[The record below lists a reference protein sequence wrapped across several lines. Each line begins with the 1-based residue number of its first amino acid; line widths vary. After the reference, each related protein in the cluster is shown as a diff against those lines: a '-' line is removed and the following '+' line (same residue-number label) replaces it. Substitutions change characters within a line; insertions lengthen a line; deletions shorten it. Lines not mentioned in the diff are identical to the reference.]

1 MKTILFDGAG
11 HVQLQPLTFTKPVA
25 ELRIGILTIKEKWE
39 HYLSEQIGIRTAPYL
54 ASKFDNIATETD
66 CGILAGLLP
75 TEDLA
80 ETIKKLKKDQILMRD
95 GKVLALKP
103 LPATDSNIEKA
114 LKGRDVLEYD
124 LEVEIIERPW
134 DIFTFNGSEIKKD
147 FEILTSGK
155 ESQELDETNIVKGEQ
170 VFIAV
175 GAKVSCAILN
185 AENGPIYIGKDAE
198 IMEGAIVRGPFALCN
213 NATVKMSAK
222 IYGDTTV
229 GPHSKVGGEIGNSVI
244 QGYSNKGHDGYLGNS
259 VIGEWCNLGADTNT
273 SNLKNNYSQVSAWSY
288 KEEAM
293 IDTELQFCGVIMGD
307 HSKCSIN
314 TMFNTGTV
322 VGAFANVFD
331 GGFPAKHIPSFSWGG
346 KDGFVPFKLDK
357 AIDVAKK
364 VMKRRD
370 IELTSDDEAILSKI
384 SEDSVKWIQD

>member
-25 ELRIGILTIKEKWE
+25 ELRIGILTLKEKWE
-39 HYLSEQIGIRTAPYL
+39 HYLSESIGVRTAPYL
-54 ASKFDNIATETD
+54 AAKFDDIPSETE
-66 CGILAGLLP
+66 CGIAAGLLP

-80 ETIKKLKKDQILMRD
+80 ETIKKLKKNQILMRK
-95 GKVLALKP
+95 GKVLAMKP
-103 LPATDSNIEKA
+103 LPATDSDIEKA
-114 LKGRDVLEYD
+114 LKGRDILEYD
-124 LEVEIIERPW
+124 MDVEIIERPW
-134 DIFTFNGSEIKKD
+134 DIFTYNGSEIKKD
-147 FEILTSGK
+147 FEIITSGK
-155 ESQELDETNIVKGEQ
+155 ESKDIDNTTTVKGKK
-170 VFIAV
+170 VFIAA

-185 AENGPIYIGKDAE
+185 AENGPIYIGKNAE
-198 IMEGAIVRGPFALCN
+198 VMEGAIIRGPFALCH

-273 SNLKNNYSQVSAWSY
+273 SNLKNNYSQVAAWSY
-288 KEEAM
+288 KEEAF
-293 IDTELQFCGVIMGD
+293 IDTGLQFCGVIMGD
-307 HSKCSIN
+307 HSKCGIN

-322 VGAFANVFD
+322 VGTCANVFD
-331 GGFPAKHIPSFSWGG
+331 GGFPAKHIPSFAWGG
-346 KDGFVPFKLDK
+346 KSGFVPFQLDK
-357 AIDVAKK
+357 ALDVAKK

-370 IELTSDDEAILSKI
+370 IDLTTDEEVILSKI
-384 SEDSVKWIQD
+384 AEDGAKWIED